1 MVRSLVAAEVGLL
14 AVEFSVF
21 ARLER
26 SHLMKVAELERR
38 CLLLVLSAVAVVVV
52 VGKYLAPNGHLVV
65 VVVVAVA
72 CLEPGVGPHHRM
84 RFLLAQSQSRLVSQD
99 PIDALT

>member
-14 AVEFSVF
+14 AVEFPVF

-26 SHLMKVAELERR
+26 SHLIKVAELERR

-52 VGKYLAPNGHLVV
+52 VVKYLAPNGHLVV
-65 VVVVAVA
+65 VVAVA
-72 CLEPGVGPHHRM
+72 CLAPGVGLHHRM
-84 RFLLAQSQSRLVSQD
+84 RFLLALSQSRLVSQD